1 MLNGQ
6 PSGCASVD
14 LAQVS
19 SLSLIF
25 ALISSARASVGSA
38 EIEAADSEEVVSV
51 VESAVRYFDVTGFT
65 VYEPGYTLK
74 V

>member
-1 MLNGQ
+1 M
-6 PSGCASVD
+6 D

-38 EIEAADSEEVVSV
+38 EIEAEDYSEEVVSV
-51 VESAVRYFDVTGFT
+51 VESAVRYFDVTGST